1 MFKLNHLRKSHL
13 AIAAVVLIS
22 VISSADATFA
32 QVTYKNLVTVPDP
45 VPSDGS
51 NPPDSPASPAPT
63 ASPASPG
70 SPSSPTPTASGFVD
84 FSGVASVNAK
94 EIALVSLV
102 SRQVELAKTP
112 RGAKAVAKVL
122 VAQTYHWSAHQISC
136 LNVLWDGESHWNFQ
150 STNKYSGAHGIA
162 QANPASKMES
172 VASDWRTNPVTQIKW
187 GLGYIHDRYGTPC
200 NALAKKHWL
209 GYY

>member
-1 MFKLNHLRKSHL
+1 MFNLFHMRKSHI
-13 AIAAVVLIS
+13 AIAAAVLTCVLS
-22 VISSADATFA
+22 QTDTTFA
-32 QVTYKNLVTVPDP
+32 QVSFEKLITVPDP
-45 VPSDGS
+45 IPSDGATA
-51 NPPDSPASPAPT
+51 PATPAPK
-63 ASPASPG
+63 G
-70 SPSSPTPTASGFVD
+70 SPTAPAPAGVGFVD
-84 FSGVASVNAK
+84 FSGVATVKAK

-150 STNKYSGAHGIA
+150 STNKTSGAHGIP

-172 VASDWRTNPVTQIKW
+172 IASDWRTNPVTQIKW
-187 GLGYIHDRYGTPC
+187 GLGYIQARYGTPC